1 MIHVAAAIGCVT
13 IVSLV
18 ALAVFKRRRRQ
29 EQLVMYEK
37 ENVTE
42 SVTFSNPMLLAP
54 EFRSITIE
62 KNPIFTEP
70 IVFRDTRVTIEPNP
84 ASETPV
90 FLEPDNFQD
99 EETLVFIFKTMCQHS
114 EGSFEQL
121 VEHVRGTPLF
131 GQMMKMSDDK
141 KEHFVKLLR
150 AKPMTEVEQVMSKLR
165 RVNRASLSGTP
176 TLVKQMRV
184 QARWHRLYER
194 IHTASLV

>member
-37 ENVTE
+37 ENVSE
-42 SVTFSNPMLLAP
+42 PITFSNPMLLAP
-54 EFRSITIE
+54 ELNQVVRSKTDPNLSVE
-62 KNPIFTEP
+62 
-70 IVFRDTRVTIEPNP
+70 DTRVTIESNP
-84 ASETPV
+84 LFVASETPV

-99 EETLVFIFKTMCQHS
+99 EESLVFIFKTMCQHN

-150 AKPMTEVEQVMSKLR
+150 AKSMTEVEQVMSKLR

-176 TLVKQMRV
+176 TLVKQMRI
-184 QARWHRLYER
+184 QARWHRLYD
-194 IHTASLV
+194 SLV